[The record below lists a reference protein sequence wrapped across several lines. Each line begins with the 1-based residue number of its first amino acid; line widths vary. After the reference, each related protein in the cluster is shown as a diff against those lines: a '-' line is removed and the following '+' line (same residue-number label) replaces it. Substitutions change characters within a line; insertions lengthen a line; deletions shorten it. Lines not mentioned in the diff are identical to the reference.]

1 MLKYRKQTEKVFEG
15 KHGGTGVRQRNK
27 LKIIIKKKTLTNLG
41 RRDWSVGLNVT
52 IFMSECVGEG
62 NCL

>member
-27 LKIIIKKKTLTNLG
+27 LKIIIKKNPHKPGKERL
-41 RRDWSVGLNVT
+41 
-52 IFMSECVGEG
+52 ECGAKCHHFYVRV
-62 NCL
+62 CW